1 MRAAPRLSA
10 LPVLA
15 ALTAAAA
22 AGCGRSNFAPD
33 PRRTPAPDSD
43 CTPAEGTCG
52 TVLCDVPDAPA
63 KHVELC
69 SPLRYVSNPPTSGP
83 HYPIWAA
90 WKSYEQ
96 PVPRGMY
103 LHSLEH
109 SGIVL
114 AYNCDRL
121 DNDDALACDELVA
134 QLESYAGSA
143 PQDPL
148 CTAPLRARFVVT
160 PDPELDVPFAA
171 AAWGYSLRARCFDEA
186 EVDAF
191 VVEHYG
197 MNYENFC
204 ADGVDPFAPGSEIP
218 PDCGRD

>member
-1 MRAAPRLSA
+1 MRGSPLLSA
-10 LPVLA
+10 IAALLA
-15 ALTAAAA
+15 AASFA
-22 AGCGRSNFAPD
+22 CGRSNVLDDP
-33 PRRTPAPDSD
+33 PRRAPAPDSN
-43 CTPAEGTCG
+43 CAPAEGACR

-69 SPLRYVSNPPTSGP
+69 SKLRYVSNPPTSGP

-90 WKSYEQ
+90 WKSYAQ

-121 DNDDALACDELVA
+121 DDNDELACDELVSS
-134 QLESYAGSA
+134 LESYAANA

-171 AAWGYSLRARCFDEA
+171 AAWGHSLRARCFDEA

-191 VVEHYG
+191 VLEHYG

-218 PDCGRD
+218 ADCGRD